1 MRLDWRVYRRHHG
14 VDEPLIIGLNLA
26 VKSFF
31 FSFVDF
37 FCRPWY
43 LIDQHTLGG
52 AMKIASIVLFVL
64 ALASLALTTHAL
76 KSTKAQ
82 LARVQAQLADE
93 VAHASALQHALQ
105 AERVANNEY
114 LEKTKKA
121 DDTRDAFM
129 RVARDLDVVPIDD
142 SVRQSAIDAYKA
154 LICAD
159 SVDPRR

>member
-1 MRLDWRVYRRHHG
+1 
-14 VDEPLIIGLNLA
+14 
-26 VKSFF
+26 
-31 FSFVDF
+31 
-37 FCRPWY
+37 
-43 LIDQHTLGG
+43 
-52 AMKIASIVLFVL
+52 MKIASIVLFVL
-64 ALASLALTTHAL
+64 ALASLALTTNAL

-82 LARVQAQLADE
+82 LARVQSQLADE

-105 AERVANNEY
+105 AEKVANDEY

-142 SVRQSAIDAYKA
+142 GVRKGAIDAYKS

-159 SVDPRR
+159 SVPSSR

>member
-1 MRLDWRVYRRHHG
+1 
-14 VDEPLIIGLNLA
+14 
-26 VKSFF
+26 
-31 FSFVDF
+31 
-37 FCRPWY
+37 
-43 LIDQHTLGG
+43 
-52 AMKIASIVLFVL
+52 MKIASIVLFVL
-64 ALASLALTTHAL
+64 TLASIALTANAL

-82 LARVQAQLADE
+82 LARVQAQLAEE

-142 SVRQSAIDAYKA
+142 GVRLQAIDAYKS

-159 SVDPRR
+159 SVHSSR

>member
-1 MRLDWRVYRRHHG
+1 
-14 VDEPLIIGLNLA
+14 
-26 VKSFF
+26 
-31 FSFVDF
+31 
-37 FCRPWY
+37 
-43 LIDQHTLGG
+43 
-52 AMKIASIVLFVL
+52 MKIASIVLFVL
-64 ALASLALTTHAL
+64 ALASLALTANAL

-82 LARVQAQLADE
+82 LALVQAQLADE
-93 VAHASALQHALQ
+93 VAHSSALQHALQ

-142 SVRQSAIDAYKA
+142 GVRKSAIDAYKS

-159 SVDPRR
+159 SVPSSR

>member
-1 MRLDWRVYRRHHG
+1 
-14 VDEPLIIGLNLA
+14 
-26 VKSFF
+26 
-31 FSFVDF
+31 
-37 FCRPWY
+37 
-43 LIDQHTLGG
+43 
-52 AMKIASIVLFVL
+52 MKIASIVLFVL
-64 ALASLALTTHAL
+64 LVASLALTTNAL

-93 VAHASALQHALQ
+93 IAHSSALQHALQ

-142 SVRQSAIDAYKA
+142 GVRKSAIDAYKS

-159 SVDPRR
+159 SVASSR

>member
-1 MRLDWRVYRRHHG
+1 
-14 VDEPLIIGLNLA
+14 
-26 VKSFF
+26 
-31 FSFVDF
+31 
-37 FCRPWY
+37 
-43 LIDQHTLGG
+43 
-52 AMKIASIVLFVL
+52 MKIASIVLFVL
-64 ALASLALTTHAL
+64 ALASLALTANAL

-105 AERVANNEY
+105 AERVANDEY

-142 SVRQSAIDAYKA
+142 GVRKGAIDAYKS

-159 SVDPRR
+159 SVPSSR

>member
-1 MRLDWRVYRRHHG
+1 
-14 VDEPLIIGLNLA
+14 
-26 VKSFF
+26 
-31 FSFVDF
+31 
-37 FCRPWY
+37 
-43 LIDQHTLGG
+43 
-52 AMKIASIVLFVL
+52 MKIASIVLFVL
-64 ALASLALTTHAL
+64 ALASLALTTNAL

-93 VAHASALQHALQ
+93 VAHSSALQHALQ

-142 SVRQSAIDAYKA
+142 GVRKSAIDAYKS

-159 SVDPRR
+159 SVPSGR

>member
-1 MRLDWRVYRRHHG
+1 
-14 VDEPLIIGLNLA
+14 
-26 VKSFF
+26 
-31 FSFVDF
+31 
-37 FCRPWY
+37 
-43 LIDQHTLGG
+43 
-52 AMKIASIVLFVL
+52 MKIASIVLFVL
-64 ALASLALTTHAL
+64 ALASIALTANAL

-105 AERVANNEY
+105 AEKVANDEY

-142 SVRQSAIDAYKA
+142 GVRKSAIDAYKS

-159 SVDPRR
+159 SVASSR

>member
-1 MRLDWRVYRRHHG
+1 
-14 VDEPLIIGLNLA
+14 
-26 VKSFF
+26 
-31 FSFVDF
+31 
-37 FCRPWY
+37 
-43 LIDQHTLGG
+43 
-52 AMKIASIVLFVL
+52 MKIASIVLFVL
-64 ALASLALTTHAL
+64 ALASLALTANAL

-82 LARVQAQLADE
+82 LARVQSQLADE

-105 AERVANNEY
+105 AEKVANNEY

-142 SVRQSAIDAYKA
+142 SVRKSAIDAYKS

-159 SVDPRR
+159 SVPSSR

>member
-1 MRLDWRVYRRHHG
+1 
-14 VDEPLIIGLNLA
+14 
-26 VKSFF
+26 
-31 FSFVDF
+31 
-37 FCRPWY
+37 
-43 LIDQHTLGG
+43 
-52 AMKIASIVLFVL
+52 MKIASIVLFVL
-64 ALASLALTTHAL
+64 ALASLAITANAL

-105 AERVANNEY
+105 AERVANDEY

-142 SVRQSAIDAYKA
+142 GVRKSAIDAYKS

-159 SVDPRR
+159 SVASSR

>member
-1 MRLDWRVYRRHHG
+1 
-14 VDEPLIIGLNLA
+14 
-26 VKSFF
+26 
-31 FSFVDF
+31 
-37 FCRPWY
+37 
-43 LIDQHTLGG
+43 
-52 AMKIASIVLFVL
+52 MKIASIVLFVL
-64 ALASLALTTHAL
+64 ALASLALTANAL

-93 VAHASALQHALQ
+93 VAHSSALQHALQ

-142 SVRQSAIDAYKA
+142 GVRKSAIDAYKS

-159 SVDPRR
+159 SVHSSR

>member
-1 MRLDWRVYRRHHG
+1 
-14 VDEPLIIGLNLA
+14 
-26 VKSFF
+26 
-31 FSFVDF
+31 
-37 FCRPWY
+37 
-43 LIDQHTLGG
+43 
-52 AMKIASIVLFVL
+52 MKIASIVLFVL
-64 ALASLALTTHAL
+64 ALASLALTTNAL

-82 LARVQAQLADE
+82 LAHVQSQLADE
-93 VAHASALQHALQ
+93 VAHSSALQHALQ

-142 SVRQSAIDAYKA
+142 GVRKGAIDAYKS

-159 SVDPRR
+159 SVHSSR

>member
-1 MRLDWRVYRRHHG
+1 
-14 VDEPLIIGLNLA
+14 
-26 VKSFF
+26 
-31 FSFVDF
+31 
-37 FCRPWY
+37 
-43 LIDQHTLGG
+43 
-52 AMKIASIVLFVL
+52 MKIASIVLFVL
-64 ALASLALTTHAL
+64 ALASLALTANAL

-93 VAHASALQHALQ
+93 VAHSSALQHALQ
-105 AERVANNEY
+105 AEKVANDEY

-142 SVRQSAIDAYKA
+142 GVRKSAIDAYKS

-159 SVDPRR
+159 SVPSSR

>member
-1 MRLDWRVYRRHHG
+1 
-14 VDEPLIIGLNLA
+14 
-26 VKSFF
+26 
-31 FSFVDF
+31 
-37 FCRPWY
+37 
-43 LIDQHTLGG
+43 
-52 AMKIASIVLFVL
+52 MKIASIVLFVL
-64 ALASLALTTHAL
+64 ALMSLALTANAL

-93 VAHASALQHALQ
+93 VAHSSALQHALQ

-121 DDTRDAFM
+121 DDARDAFM

-142 SVRQSAIDAYKA
+142 GVRKSAIDAYKS

-159 SVDPRR
+159 SVPSSR

>member
-1 MRLDWRVYRRHHG
+1 
-14 VDEPLIIGLNLA
+14 
-26 VKSFF
+26 
-31 FSFVDF
+31 
-37 FCRPWY
+37 
-43 LIDQHTLGG
+43 
-52 AMKIASIVLFVL
+52 MKIASIVLFVL
-64 ALASLALTTHAL
+64 ALASLALTANAL

-82 LARVQAQLADE
+82 LAHVQSQLADE
-93 VAHASALQHALQ
+93 VAHSSALQHALQ

-142 SVRQSAIDAYKA
+142 GVRKGAIDAYKS

-159 SVDPRR
+159 SVPSSR

>member
-1 MRLDWRVYRRHHG
+1 
-14 VDEPLIIGLNLA
+14 
-26 VKSFF
+26 
-31 FSFVDF
+31 
-37 FCRPWY
+37 
-43 LIDQHTLGG
+43 
-52 AMKIASIVLFVL
+52 MKIASIVLFVL
-64 ALASLALTTHAL
+64 ALASLALTTNAL
-76 KSTKAQ
+76 KSTKEQ
-82 LARVQAQLADE
+82 LAHVQSQLADE

-142 SVRQSAIDAYKA
+142 SVRKGAIDAYKS

-159 SVDPRR
+159 SVPSSR

>member
-1 MRLDWRVYRRHHG
+1 
-14 VDEPLIIGLNLA
+14 
-26 VKSFF
+26 
-31 FSFVDF
+31 
-37 FCRPWY
+37 
-43 LIDQHTLGG
+43 
-52 AMKIASIVLFVL
+52 MKIASIVLFVL
-64 ALASLALTTHAL
+64 ALASLALTANAL

-121 DDTRDAFM
+121 DETRDAFM
-129 RVARDLDVVPIDD
+129 RIAHDLDVVPIDD
-142 SVRQSAIDAYKA
+142 GVRKSAIDAYKS

-159 SVDPRR
+159 SVPSSR

>member
-1 MRLDWRVYRRHHG
+1 
-14 VDEPLIIGLNLA
+14 
-26 VKSFF
+26 
-31 FSFVDF
+31 
-37 FCRPWY
+37 
-43 LIDQHTLGG
+43 
-52 AMKIASIVLFVL
+52 MKIASIVLFVL
-64 ALASLALTTHAL
+64 ALASLALTANAL

-105 AERVANNEY
+105 AEKVANDEY

-142 SVRQSAIDAYKA
+142 GVRKSAIDAYKS

-159 SVDPRR
+159 SVTSSR